1 MYEQLIERF
10 IQKAFK
16 YPKTDQEKFLAA
28 ATFAASKHENQKRAS
43 GEPYIIHPLA
53 VGEILIQLKMDADT
67 ICAGL
72 LHDTLE
78 DTATTYEE
86 LKVLFGQAVA
96 DMVEGE
102 TKIANLKTMN
112 KSLAEAETIRKMF
125 FAMSKDIRVIIIKLA
140 DKLHNMRTL
149 QHLKAERAR
158 EIAGDTL

>member
-1 MYEQLIERF
+1 MGGACVYEQLIERF

-16 YPKTDQEKFLAA
+16 YPKADQEKFLAA
-28 ATFAASKHENQKRAS
+28 ATFAASKHENKKRAS

-112 KSLAEAETIRKMF
+112 KAWPRLRPSARFLRHEQGHPGHHHQTRRQAA
-125 FAMSKDIRVIIIKLA
+125 
-140 DKLHNMRTL
+140 
-149 QHLKAERAR
+149 QHAYA
-158 EIAGDTL
+158 AAP